1 MRSAAYFGAL
11 ALAVGASTAGATDSP
26 LEAQRSASGQAI
38 YAVNCASCH
47 GAHGEVA
54 PGWDRPDAAGEMP
67 PPPHDR
73 EGHTWKHS
81 DAMLYRIVANGWR
94 DPYNKTHRLTMP
106 AFAEVLSPSEIRDV
120 VIYLKTLW
128 TPEQQKFQLEESE
141 RAPFPPGAMKAP

>member
-1 MRSAAYFGAL
+1 MRSAAYFGGF
-11 ALAVGASTAGATDSP
+11 ALAVGASTAGGTGSP
-26 LEAQRSASGQAI
+26 AEAQHSASGKAI

-47 GAHGEVA
+47 GARGEA
-54 PGWDRPDAAGEMP
+54 ASGWDRPDATGEMP

-73 EGHTWKHS
+73 QGHTWKHS

-94 DPYNKTHRLTMP
+94 DPYNKTKRLTMP
-106 AFAEVLSPSEIRDV
+106 AFAEVLSPSQMREV

-141 RAPFPPGAMKAP
+141 HAPFPPGATQAP